1 MVFLYKRGVAGS
13 VNLNAEKLEFL
24 VRIAKNTSSNSYVL
38 SYVISIHGGGTIT
51 PDDHGFV

>member
-24 VRIAKNTSSNSYVL
+24 VRIAKNTSSNSYV
-38 SYVISIHGGGTIT
+38 ISIHGGSTIT
-51 PDDHGFV
+51 PDDHGFI